1 MLDLTLAQA
10 CEGFI
15 LAKEVAGCSPHTI
28 TSYELALR
36 RFKDFLPDGRKLNSI
51 TADDIRAF
59 IRHLQTSEFPQPG
72 AVERPPKTLGSKS
85 VRNIHTALSSLWTW
99 AITEGYTET
108 HVVRAVTPPKPEAP
122 QIETLTEEQ
131 IRAILAAVDHSAP
144 WKNKPN
150 VRYTRPQLLR
160 LRDRA
165 TVLFLLDTGVR
176 ASELVN
182 LTLGDV
188 DLRAGT
194 VQVRGKSRMGSG
206 QGKQRTVYLGKT
218 SRKALW
224 QYLTARGEKEKTVPL
239 FATLEGRQQD
249 RRHLGRHLSRL
260 GERAGVSRVYPHRF
274 RHTFALNFLRQL
286 PNIYALQRIM
296 GHSDLKMM
304 RRYLALAQAD
314 CAAAHQAAS
323 PVDNWRL

>member
-1 MLDLTLAQA
+1 MMNLTLSQA
-10 CEGFI
+10 AEGFI

-28 TSYELALR
+28 ASYELALR
-36 RFKDFLPDGRKLNSI
+36 RLKEFFSPGDLLTNL
-51 TADDIRAF
+51 TADDVRAF

-72 AVERPPKTLGSKS
+72 AVERPPKTLSSKT

-99 AITEGYTET
+99 AVEEGYAKV

-144 WKNKPN
+144 WKNSPN
-150 VRYTRPQLLR
+150 TRCTRPRLLR

-165 TVLFLLDTGVR
+165 TILFLLDTGVR

-182 LTLGDV
+182 LTLADV

-224 QYLTARGEKEKTVPL
+224 QYLTARDEKEKAAPL
-239 FATLEGRQQD
+239 FATLEGRKQD

-260 GERAGVSRVYPHRF
+260 GERAGVPRVYPHRF

-286 PNIYALQRIM
+286 PNIYALQRLM

-314 CAAAHQAAS
+314 CAAAHRAAS
-323 PVDNWRL
+323 PVDNWCL